1 MYDIDRLLAL
11 VNGRNGLCS
20 IYEETMESLISCD
33 EEQLIL
39 GVDKLVELS
48 NAIEDINSC
57 INTLAEADSENGDN
71 IRYAVY
77 NRGSRAGLNEALQ
90 IVYDTAQEG
99 FGCLNRARNASSIVS
114 ERLANYKDE
123 LDKKIR
129 SLSIQPKII
138 SYLNRGVSTEPA
150 SGNIDNSV

>member
-57 INTLAEADSENGDN
+57 INT
-71 IRYAVY
+71 
-77 NRGSRAGLNEALQ
+77 
-90 IVYDTAQEG
+90 
-99 FGCLNRARNASSIVS
+99 
-114 ERLANYKDE
+114 
-123 LDKKIR
+123 
-129 SLSIQPKII
+129 QPKLIRK
-138 SYLNRGVSTEPA
+138 RG
-150 SGNIDNSV
+150 